1 MRKPTLS
8 GRIRCSLGIALFA
21 ATLPALAHHGISNWD
36 QNKDVKI
43 TGVLSKFEMINPHSY
58 IYVDVKGPDG
68 KVVTWGCEMRAAGV
82 LLRSGWTRDMFKIG
96 STITITGSP
105 ERRKPNLCYLG
116 TITFA
121 DGSQMDRY
129 AQRQVPASKA
139 VSVAKAART
148 ARTPQGAPNFAG
160 DWAAEQ
166 RVMTDPRGQSGAFLP
181 LSQARKLAPGEV
193 PEGQRAFPG
202 ARGTPESL
210 AKDPVKAVTGRPSP
224 VSLTEAGQRA
234 REKFNGATRDNPRY
248 RCEPTNILFD
258 WTFDTMVNRIVQTP
272 GKITLQYGFMDL
284 SRTIDL
290 TMTQHPANL
299 RPSVAGHSIGHWES
313 DVLVVDTIGFAPG
326 VLSAEAS
333 TLHSNQLHVVER
345 FQLDA
350 EKQTIT
356 RSYVATDPLFF
367 AGDYKGTDT
376 MSPAETPYSRYACK
390 DVGGAPGE

>member
-1 MRKPTLS
+1 MKTHAP
-8 GRIRCSLGIALFA
+8 GRIPCTLGILLTAT
-21 ATLPALAHHGISNWD
+21 TLPALAHHGISNWD
-36 QNKDVKI
+36 HEKDIRI
-43 TGVLSKFEMINPHSY
+43 TGVLTKFEMINPHSY
-58 IYVDVKGPDG
+58 IYVDVKGADG

-96 STITITGSP
+96 TTITITGSP

-129 AQRQVPASKA
+129 AQRQMPKA
-139 VSVAKAART
+139 TAIAAAKSARAART
-148 ARTPQGAPNFAG
+148 PEGFPNLAG

-166 RVMTDPRGQSGAFLP
+166 RVMTDPRGQKGAFLP
-181 LSQARKLAPGEV
+181 LSQAQKLAPGEV

-210 AKDPVKAVTGRPSP
+210 SQDPIKAAAVRPDVVP
-224 VSLTEAGQRA
+224 LTAAGQRA

-272 GKITLQYGFMDL
+272 ERITLQYGFMDL
-284 SRTIDL
+284 TRTIHLDVA
-290 TMTQHPANL
+290 QHPANL
-299 RPSVAGHSIGHWES
+299 RPSVAGHSIGRWEG
-313 DVLVVDTIGFAPG
+313 DVLVVDTTGFAPG
-326 VLSAEAS
+326 VLSAEAR

-345 FQLDA
+345 FSLDPD
-350 EKQTIT
+350 KQKIQRTW
-356 RSYVATDPLFF
+356 VATDPLYF
-367 AGDYKGTDT
+367 AGEYKGSDT
-376 MSPAETPYSRYACK
+376 MSPAETPWSRYACK

>member
-1 MRKPTLS
+1 MRSPPPGS
-8 GRIRCSLGIALFA
+8 FRNPLGIVLAVA
-21 ATLPALAHHGISNWD
+21 ALPALAHHGISNWD
-36 QNKDVKI
+36 HEKDIRI

-58 IYVDVKGPDG
+58 IYLDVKGADG

-96 STITITGSP
+96 TTITITGSP

-121 DGSQMDRY
+121 DGVQMDRY
-129 AQRQVPASKA
+129 AQRVVPASNAANPAK
-139 VSVAKAART
+139 VARAART
-148 ARTPQGAPNFAG
+148 PEGVPNLAG

-166 RVMTDPRGQSGAFLP
+166 RVMTDPRGQKGAFLP

-210 AKDPVKAVTGRPSP
+210 SKDPIKAAAVRPD
-224 VSLTEAGQRA
+224 VVALTAAGQRA

-272 GKITLQYGFMDL
+272 ERITLQYGFMDL
-284 SRTIDL
+284 ARTIHL
-290 TMTQHPANL
+290 GMTQHPANL
-299 RPSVAGHSIGHWES
+299 KPSVAGHSIGRWEG
-313 DVLVVDTIGFAPG
+313 DVLVVDTTGFAPG
-326 VLSAEAS
+326 VLSAEAR

-350 EKQTIT
+350 DRQTIT
-356 RSYVATDPLFF
+356 RTFVATDPLYF
-367 AGDYKGTDT
+367 AGEYKGTDT
-376 MSPAETPYSRYACK
+376 MFPAETPYSRYACK